1 MIGAHRVQNDL
12 EIVQELVEA
21 IHVAARPLGP
31 SVPALVIGMHRTAAA
46 GKPARH
52 LFVASAVLRVAVDQQ
67 QSAVRALGKPAAAQQ
82 AETALNPEL
91 RLDPAQISDRLDQDG
106 TSRRSRSRA
115 ARTRFRYVTPRMFEP
130 QK

>member
-1 MIGAHRVQNDL
+1 MIGAHGVQNQL

-31 SVPALVIGMHRTAAA
+31 TVPALVVGVDRTATA
-46 GKPARH
+46 GEPARH
-52 LFVASAVLRVAVDQQ
+52 FFVATAVLRVAVDQQ
-67 QSAVRALGKPAAAQQ
+67 QSAFWALWKPAAAQQ
-82 AETALNPEL
+82 AETALGPEL
-91 RLDPAQISDRLDQDG
+91 RLGPAQISARLGQDG